1 MNPSRHEITRFIEAL
16 SLLYLARLMLW
27 VLPFRWCMKLI
38 RQRGSQGRVPAK
50 DELQAIKQAIR
61 RANKRAFW
69 KNTCLVESF
78 AARWML
84 RRRGIRSKIYIGVK
98 PDQKT
103 KIAAHAWV
111 ISHGNEVVARSG
123 DYKILMEG

>member
-1 MNPSRHEITRFIEAL
+1 MKPARHEIIRFLEAL
-16 SLLYLARLMLW
+16 TLLYLARLMLW

-38 RQRGSQGRVPAK
+38 RQRRDNGRVPAK
-50 DELQAIKQAIR
+50 EELPAIKQAIR
-61 RANKRAFW
+61 RASKRAFW

-84 RRRGIRSKIYIGVK
+84 RRRGIQSKVYIGVK

-111 ISHGNEVVARSG
+111 ISHGTEIVPRSG
-123 DYKILMEG
+123 DYKVLMEG

>member
-1 MNPSRHEITRFIEAL
+1 MPSQPEISRFLEAL
-16 SLLYLARLMLW
+16 TLLYLARLMLW
-27 VLPFRWCMKLI
+27 VLPFRWCLKLI
-38 RQRGSQGRVPAK
+38 RETGSNGKIPAK
-50 DELQAIKQAIR
+50 DELPAIKKAIR

-84 RRRGIRSKIYIGVK
+84 RRRGIRSKVYIGVK

-111 ISHGNEVVARSG
+111 ISHGTEVVARSG
-123 DYKILMEG
+123 EYKVLMEG

>member
-1 MNPSRHEITRFIEAL
+1 MPSQPEISRFLEAL
-16 SLLYLARLMLW
+16 TLLYLARLMLW
-27 VLPFRWCMKLI
+27 VLPFRWCLKLI
-38 RQRGSQGRVPAK
+38 RETGSNGKIPAK

-61 RANKRAFW
+61 RANRRAFW

-84 RRRGIRSKIYIGVK
+84 RRRGIRSKVYIGVK

-103 KIAAHAWV
+103 RIAAHAWV
-111 ISHGNEVVARSG
+111 ISHGTEIVARSG
-123 DYKILMEG
+123 DYKILLEG